1 MDGLALD
8 DYIKNERRKGKGVGK
23 GDRKG
28 VGKRTPGLTKSRP
41 SRPHKEEGATEGPKV
56 WRKQLVIVDNL
67 PLKFTNENLKELVG
81 KFGTLTRCNILF
93 DKTGESKVS

>member
-8 DYIKNERRKGKGVGK
+8 DYIKKEKQRERGGPASKLK
-23 GDRKG
+23 
-28 VGKRTPGLTKSRP
+28 KRSGLTKTQKVKP
-41 SRPHKEEGATEGPKV
+41 VKEAAAGSTPKA
-56 WRKQLVIVDNL
+56 WKKQLILIENL
-67 PLKFTNENLKELVG
+67 PAKFHNEDLKGLVA